1 MLAMIVN
8 ILGGIITF
16 LGIIELV
23 KKLFYKQKNAQVGM
37 LSAEIIEFKQGWNKK
52 GINFS
57 AINATVKNLSTDGIV
72 IKEVGVIIHFKKFR
86 FDVDDELIPTLIN
99 PKTTIP
105 IHLYGKI
112 IIFLAV
118 FPPYFK
124 HINFKLYVIDDVGHT
139 LKSKKEKFKI
149 SD

>member
-1 MLAMIVN
+1 MLAMVGA
-8 ILGGIITF
+8 ILGIIFTL

-23 KKLFYKQKNAQVGM
+23 KKLFYKQKTAQVGI
-37 LSAEIIEFKQGWNKK
+37 LDAEIIQFKQDWNKK

-57 AINATVKNLSTDGIV
+57 AIHATVKNLSTDGLV
-72 IKEVGVIIHFKKFR
+72 IKEIGVIIHFKKFR